1 MTKTQTNPCIGIIA
15 AIGGAASLL
24 TAYFQPAVFTSVLA
38 ASGGALAGASVI
50 AEKKRE
56 HENVISEAARVTTAF
71 SQLYDLNKGIVS
83 VEQLAYIAH
92 VAPERIK
99 EFLDRLSEQQKGQLI
114 TTEKG
119 VVYSFPHP
127 AHVLTELT
135 NNAQNWATSQHNEL
149 LEQVNIL
156 QQRLTMLTIQQTA
169 ARSQP
174 SGLLPQQEL
183 NNNKDTEYRIDP
195 WNKLL

>member
-1 MTKTQTNPCIGIIA
+1 MDVRAFGSRYGFSA
-15 AIGGAASLL
+15 ALP
-24 TAYFQPAVFTSVLA
+24 Y
-38 ASGGALAGASVI
+38 ASGFMVSAGTNKVFPACRALFVETS
-50 AEKKRE
+50 
-56 HENVISEAARVTTAF
+56 
-71 SQLYDLNKGIVS
+71 NKSADKTLII
-83 VEQLAYIAH
+83 ELA
-92 VAPERIK
+92 
-99 EFLDRLSEQQKGQLI
+99 EQQKGQLI

-135 NNAQNWATSQHNEL
+135 NNAQNWASSQHKEL
-149 LEQVNIL
+149 LEQVTLL